1 MLLVLS
7 VELAGSVK
15 HIVKVTSR
23 QDAVVMFLVVFIYIE
38 VNRAF
43 AFVSESVVEDF
54 LYQLNLLYDMTRCVR
69 LDAGR
74 KHVERSHGVVVADG
88 VVLHH
93 FHRFQLLQTGF
104 LSDFVFA
111 FVSVVFQ
118 VAYIGNVTNV
128 AHFISQ
134 LLEVAEQ
141 DIEGDGRTS
150 VSQVCVAIYSR
161 TAYVH
166 AHMRGIER
174 NKLLFSATKSIING
188 QFIFHNR
195 LILSVYTKRKSIEKS
210 EY

>member
-23 QDAVVMFLVVFIYIE
+23 QDAVVVFLVIFIYIE
-38 VNRAF
+38 VHRAF
-43 AFVSESVVEDF
+43 AFVSESVVENF
-54 LYQLNLLYDMTRCVR
+54 FYQLNLLYDMTRSMR
-69 LDAGR
+69 LDARR
-74 KHVERSHGVVVADG
+74 KHVKRGHGIVVADG
-88 VVLHH
+88 VVLHY
-93 FHRFQLLQTGF
+93 FHWLQLLQTGF

-118 VAYIGNVTNV
+118 MTYIGNVTHV

-141 DIEGDGRTS
+141 DIEGNSRS

-166 AHMRGIER
+166 AHMRGVQR
-174 NKLLFSATKSIING
+174 SKLFFSATKSIING

-195 LILSVYTKRKSIEKS
+195 LILSVYIKRKSIEKS